1 MFRKIVLMAFLTAV
15 ALAGPARAQSPKIVI
30 GIPGLPPIVVSTIA
44 YVAQEQGYFKKYG
57 ADVELRQFDNGTAA
71 SRAVLAGDIDA
82 SYSGTAVVIGQIANA
97 GVPLVG
103 IYGMPRQDMS
113 LVSTDPKR
121 VTCEAVSGQP
131 VSVDTQGGVRSI
143 ALKGLLAVGCHMDI
157 DKVQQVAMGSNT
169 ASALAS
175 GQLVFGIAHLDDIPD
190 IEQVGHKQVYVIKS
204 QMETTPDN
212 HNLLLVVRKD
222 RLAEKRDGFV
232 RAVAALTM
240 AGRFMMDPKNNARV
254 TAIIAPVTGRD
265 AAITGPALSKYVQ
278 FGLWATSDDGM
289 NKAQI
294 EKYTATLV
302 KGGSIQEGKTP
313 PAYDQLIDPSVW
325 RDAEALIKKTP

>member
-1 MFRKIVLMAFLTAV
+1 MVRKIVLAAFLSAV
-15 ALAGPARAQSPKIVI
+15 ALAGPAEAQSPKIVI
-30 GIPGLPPIVVSTIA
+30 GIPGIPPIFVSTIA
-44 YVAQEQGYFKKYG
+44 YVAQAQGYFKKYG

-121 VTCEAVSGQP
+121 ASCDAVSGQP
-131 VSVDTQGGVRSI
+131 VSVDTQGGVRSL
-143 ALKGLLAVGCHMDI
+143 ALKGLLAVGCHMDL

-190 IEQVGHKQVYVIKS
+190 IEQRGHKKVTVIKS
-204 QMETTPDN
+204 QMETTPNN

-240 AGRFMMDPKNNARV
+240 AGRFMMDSKNNARV

-265 AAITGPALSKYVQ
+265 PAIAGPALAKYVQ

-294 EKYTATLV
+294 EAYIATLA
-302 KGGSIQEGKTP
+302 KSGNIQEGKTP
-313 PAYDQLIDPSVW
+313 PGYDQLIDPSVW

>member
-1 MFRKIVLMAFLTAV
+1 MIRKIVLAAFLLAV
-15 ALAGPARAQSPKIVI
+15 ALAAPARAQSPKIVI
-30 GIPGLPPIVVSTIA
+30 GIPGIPPIFVSTIA

-121 VTCEAVSGQP
+121 VTCDAVAGQP
-131 VSVDTQGGVRSI
+131 VSVDTQGGVRSL

-190 IEQVGHKQVYVIKS
+190 IEQVGHKKVYVIKS

-212 HNLLLVVRKD
+212 HNLLLVVRQD
-222 RLAEKRDGFV
+222 RLAQKRDGFV
-232 RAVAALTM
+232 RAVAALTQ

-265 AAITGPALSKYVQ
+265 PAIAGPALVKYVQ
-278 FGLWATSDDGM
+278 FGLWATNDDGM

-294 EKYTATLV
+294 EKYIATLV
-302 KGGSIQEGKTP
+302 KSGNIQEGKTAP
-313 PAYDQLIDPSVW
+313 GYDRLIDPSVW
-325 RDAEALIKKTP
+325 RDADALIKKTP